1 MKKFSEFICKQ
12 CWLIVI
18 ISGILMI
25 PALFGY
31 LATRINYD
39 LLVYLPSDIETLEG
53 QEILTEEFGMG
64 AFSVAVVENMPQKEL
79 LELENKIS
87 GVESVNQV
95 LSLADLAGTA
105 VPLDFLPTAVR
116 EKAMRE
122 GSQLMLITF
131 SEGTSDEQTLN
142 AVEEI
147 RRIAGQN
154 CLIGGM
160 SAMVLDTKILFNS
173 ETVLYV
179 SIAVGLSLIVLLLA
193 LDSFVVPFLMI
204 GSIGVALL
212 FNMGTNIFLGEI
224 SYITKAISAVL
235 QLGVT
240 MDFSIFLYHKY
251 EAAKRQEKD
260 KLKAMAGAI
269 TETATSVLGSALT
282 TFAGFLALC
291 TMSLTL
297 GTDIGIVMAKGVVL
311 GVVCAIT
318 TFPALLLVCDRWIE
332 KTKHKELLP
341 KFTAVQNFIVKLR
354 VPILVIFAVLL
365 VPAYIIQG
373 KTEVYYKLDSSIPE
387 SYDYTKAMTI
397 LREEYGMESQMMV
410 LVRRET
416 STADVNNMAREISN
430 VEGVDA
436 TLSLAMLANYG
447 LSEDILSEQA
457 RTIAETENYTMLL
470 VLSDYSIASNELNDQ
485 IAKINEI
492 VDRYDDGA
500 IVAGEGPLVKDLVE
514 ISDRDFTNVNMV
526 SIGVIFVIMAI
537 VLKSISLPVL
547 LMAAIEF
554 AIFLNLG
561 AAFVTST
568 EIPFIASIVIG
579 TIQLG
584 ATIDY
589 AILLTTK
596 YLEER
601 QKGSDKI
608 KSAHQALSSSMQS
621 IFVSAMC
628 FFGATIGVGVISQID
643 MIGSL
648 CTLIA
653 RGAIISMVVVVTV
666 VPALLVV
673 CDPIIRKTTL
683 GFNKTKVIEAKN
695 N

>member
-147 RRIAGQN
+147 RRIAGQS

-193 LDSFVVPFLMI
+193 SDSFVVPFLMI

-500 IVAGEGPLVKDLVE
+500 IVAGEGPLMKDLVE